1 MLPRFFRN
9 RPSRTAALALCFGL
23 VGAASMVY
31 YQFGLFMPRVKAV
44 LAAKRLAGPYAFG
57 ADIYPIWLTS
67 REWRQERRD
76 LYSPAITRET
86 QIGLFGRPLD
96 ARIPTDPPTDYRTF
110 AYPAYCDLLF
120 WPASE
125 LPFATFRI
133 VWTALLAT
141 LIAAAVLC
149 WTKALSWRVSWNWLV
164 IVTLL
169 TLCSY
174 PELEGL
180 YAGQLGLLVGFL
192 LAVSL
197 LAIVRD
203 HLVLAGFLMAITTI
217 KPQMTMLAIMYLF
230 FWSLSDWRQRSQFS
244 LSFFATMFL
253 LIGASLAVW
262 PHWISSWLGVV
273 RGYDRYSTP
282 PLISELLG
290 PSLGPHGG
298 VALTLSALIPAVVLG
313 WRWRGAAAGSDQ
325 FWMALSLLLAIT
337 TIALLPGQSVF
348 DHVILLP
355 GIFLLASR
363 WQSQYSSPIFRTLLA
378 IGTVVLLWPWLSSL
392 ALIVLRPLLRPEVFS
407 SKAVLLLPLRT
418 AAAFPFVVLGLLV
431 LAMRARKT
439 LTSAATPLR

>member
-1 MLPRFFRN
+1 
-9 RPSRTAALALCFGL
+9 
-23 VGAASMVY
+23 MVY

-76 LYSPAITRET
+76 PYSPAITREI

-96 ARIPTDPPTDYRTF
+96 AHIPTDPPTDYRTF
-110 AYPAYCDLLF
+110 AYPAYCALLF

-149 WTKALSWRVSWNWLV
+149 WVQTLSCRVSWIWLAI
-164 IVTLL
+164 IVLL
-169 TLCSY
+169 TICSY

-192 LAVSL
+192 LSASL
-197 LAIVRD
+197 LAIVRN

-217 KPQMTMLAIMYLF
+217 KPQMTLLALMYLL
-230 FWSLSDWRQRSQFS
+230 FWSMSDWRQRGRFS
-244 LSFFATMFL
+244 MSFFAMMFL
-253 LIGASLAVW
+253 LIAASLAVW
-262 PHWISSWLGVV
+262 PHWIPSWLGVV
-273 RGYDRYSTP
+273 RGYHRYSTP

-290 PSLGPHGG
+290 PTLGPHGG
-298 VALTLSALIPAVVLG
+298 IALTLSALIPAVVLG
-313 WRWRGAAAGSDQ
+313 WRWRGAATGSYQ
-325 FWMALSLLLAIT
+325 FRMALSLLLAVT

-355 GIFLLASR
+355 GIFMLASR
-363 WQSQYSSPIFRTLLA
+363 WQSQYSSSTFRTLLA
-378 IGTVVLLWPWLSSL
+378 IGAGVLLWPWLSSL
-392 ALIVLRPLLRPEVFS
+392 ALIVLRPLLRPEVFF
-407 SKAVLLLPLRT
+407 SKAVFFLPLRT

-431 LAMRARKT
+431 LASRARKA
-439 LTSAATPLR
+439 LLSAAAPMR

>member
-9 RPSRTAALALCFGL
+9 RPSRTAALALCFGF

-31 YQFGLFMPRVKAV
+31 YQFGLFMPRVKTV

-76 LYSPAITRET
+76 LYSPAITREI

-141 LIAAAVLC
+141 LIAAAVFC
-149 WTKALSWRVSWNWLV
+149 WTQALSWRVSWTWLAI
-164 IVTLL
+164 IVLL
-169 TLCSY
+169 TICSY

-192 LAVSL
+192 LAASL
-197 LAIVRD
+197 LAIARD

-217 KPQMTMLAIMYLF
+217 KPQMTLLAIMYLF
-230 FWSLSDWRQRSQFS
+230 FWSMSDWRQRSRFS

-253 LIGASLAVW
+253 LIAASLAVW
-262 PHWISSWLGVV
+262 PHWIPSWLGVV

-290 PSLGPHGG
+290 PTLGPHGG
-298 VALTLSALIPAVVLG
+298 IALIVVALIVAVVLG
-313 WRWRGAAAGSDQ
+313 WYLRGAATGSDQ

-355 GIFLLASR
+355 GIFMLASR
-363 WQSQYSSPIFRTLLA
+363 WQSHYSSPIFRTLLA
-378 IGTVVLLWPWLSSL
+378 VGTAVLLWPWLSSL
-392 ALIVLRPLLRPEVFS
+392 ALIALRPLLRPEVFS
-407 SKAVLLLPLRT
+407 SKTVFLLPLRT

-431 LAMRARKT
+431 LALRTRQT
-439 LTSAATPLR
+439 LDSAATPLP